1 MKKTVSCF
9 AVALLAAVLAVPTA
23 QAGPK
28 VEFGDGGYMT
38 LGALVQPHISLVDGA
53 KDDVDIFLR
62 RMRIIVGGQIT
73 DGVKFFADTD
83 FSNAG
88 KTGVS
93 PAFIVQDAF
102 GDVRIFGDHWLEVG
116 LVLLPFSFENSS
128 SAGSPLGIDANVETI
143 KLTNSLGWRDAGAM
157 LHGNFGKMVGYRVG
171 MFDGMGANEGA
182 ALRFTGHVAVNILG
196 EVETGWFFN
205 QDRLGKSNYVS
216 LGAGFDTQK
225 DATATPA
232 TDPLEPPAIADANA
246 WVVDLQ
252 SGYGFGPVHVTLNAA
267 YHDWDNVNFKGAT
280 AFAEA
285 GARWQSAML
294 TLKYAIQDPDGKD
307 TVSDATVGLHYF
319 LKGHSTRAG
328 VEYRTGDSADAILVG
343 MQFLL

>member
-1 MKKTVSCF
+1 MKKFVTCV
-9 AVALLAAVLAVPTA
+9 AVALLAVVLAVPAA

-28 VEFGDGGYMT
+28 VEFGDGGYLT
-38 LGALVQPHISLVDGA
+38 LGALLQPHISLVDGA
-53 KDDVDIFLR
+53 NDDVDIFLR
-62 RMRIIVGGQIT
+62 RMRIIVGGQIV

-171 MFDGMGANEGA
+171 MFDGMSANEGA
-182 ALRFTGHVAVNILG
+182 ALRFTGHVAVNVLG

-225 DATATPA
+225 DATSKVVDGVTS
-232 TDPLEPPAIADANA
+232 DVADSDA

-267 YHDWDNVNFKGAT
+267 YHDWDNANFKGAT

-294 TLKYAIQDPDGKD
+294 TFKYALQDPDAGD

-319 LKGHSTRAG
+319 LKGHATRAG
-328 VEYRTGDSADAILVG
+328 VEYRTGDSPDAILVG
-343 MQFLL
+343 LQFLL